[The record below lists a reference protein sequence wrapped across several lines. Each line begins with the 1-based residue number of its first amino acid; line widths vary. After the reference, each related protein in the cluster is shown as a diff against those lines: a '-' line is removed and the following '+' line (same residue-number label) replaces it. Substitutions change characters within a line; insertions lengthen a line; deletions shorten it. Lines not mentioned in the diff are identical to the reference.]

1 MAERPLLPDALN
13 PLLSPELQAEV
24 AFFMK
29 YGYLVVEN
37 AITPEQVE
45 ILRCAMD
52 DSLERKQAEDAAA
65 FAKTLEEEGKPAEPF
80 VPDPN
85 RLFGELLEEDER
97 FEFLLDA
104 GPVLTRMRAILGNA
118 VQLHSATARCTRGG
132 SVDQNWHRVRPAA
145 PPRPLPRSAALAPLH
160 ASPPRLRLLILVLV
174 SSSWWSGRAVGHRP

>member
-13 PLLSPELQAEV
+13 PLLSAELQAEV

-29 YGYLVVEN
+29 YGYLVVED
-37 AITPEQVE
+37 AITPEQIE
-45 ILRCAMD
+45 ILRSAMD
-52 DSLERKQAEDAAA
+52 TTLEKKQAEDAAA

-132 SVDQNWHRVRPAA
+132 SVDQNWHRVRPCTASPA
-145 PPRPLPRSAALAPLH
+145 LPRSAALAPLH
-160 ASPPRLRLLILVLV
+160 VSPPRLRLLILVLV